1 MDARALVR
9 AVGRAGATRGLRAV
23 PGWWRRRRAD
33 RALLA
38 RTRGVLRARAPG
50 AVERVEPEPGGGVV
64 RFARSVLRV
73 RVAVGGAVFLGWDGA
88 EVQPSYAVA
97 DGGCPPVDSRAVLEP
112 DTAGGWRVVSE
123 RVLVVVARH
132 GTVEIRTP
140 GGLLL
145 RRDEPP
151 RWWETADGAGD
162 GHWTQRS
169 QVAADADVFG
179 LGGRAEAAR
188 LREGDYR
195 LWHVDGE
202 VSHVEGEPTVVG
214 LPVRLVVADVGS
226 HLVFHDNSWDGQWT
240 LRPGSAGEGSGHDR
254 LGRCL
259 LRMTGGPVRYWVLPG
274 PPARALRGWA
284 ALTGAAAVPPGWA
297 LGYQHAVRRWEVG
310 ELAELVEALRA
321 RGTPP
326 RGLRLGA
333 RTVQSQEAAE
343 LTRLSKE
350 SLRAEVG
357 LLRGLGP
364 RVAVRPGEE
373 WYECGRAAKLFV
385 AEGRTA
391 SEPVVDSSPEG
402 DGVFPDFTDPRARKW
417 WAREYQLLLE
427 QGASGFWH
435 QPYELGPLRG
445 SALPLSARHALEGR
459 GGDHREAHNV
469 LPLTMARAA
478 GEALAEARGVGAS
491 AWLLSSGAWV
501 GSQRYG
507 GVCVRAPEGWAGLR
521 ASVAVVMG
529 LGLCGVPQV
538 GVEVREGLTSEL
550 GLRWFQLAGW
560 LPMFVTAAERAEL
573 PTPPSDGELARCVA
587 AVVAQRERLLPYW
600 STLAEVAAATG
611 APVVRPLWWH
621 TPSDRALRAGDAD
634 AFLVGDVFLVAPV
647 CEPGVRRREV
657 RLPRGSWYDTASG
670 EVFHG
675 PGVVT
680 VAAPLTRVPVLARAG
695 TVVPV
700 ADAGGVVTLEVWAPR
715 TGQVGG
721 GLYARPA
728 GADAEAGLT
737 RYAVVLRDGEPV
749 VTREDGGR
757 VECPVRVRARGA

>member
-9 AVGRAGATRGLRAV
+9 AVRRAGATRRLRAV
-23 PGWWRRRRAD
+23 RGWWRRRRAD

-38 RTRGVLRARAPG
+38 RTRGSVRARAPG
-50 AVERVEPEPGGGVV
+50 AVERVDPEPGGGVV
-64 RFARSVLRV
+64 WFTRSVLRV

-88 EVQPSYAVA
+88 DVQPSYAVA
-97 DGGCPPVDSRAVLEP
+97 DGGCPPVDSRAILEP

-123 RVLVVVARH
+123 RVLVVVAAH
-132 GTVEIRTP
+132 GAVEIRTP

-151 RWWETADGAGD
+151 RWWETVDGAGD

-188 LREGDYR
+188 LREGAYR
-195 LWHVDGE
+195 LWQVDGE
-202 VSHVEGEPTVVG
+202 ASHTTGRPALVG
-214 LPVRLVVADVGS
+214 LPVRLVVGDVGS
-226 HLVFHDNSWDGQWT
+226 HLVFHDNSWDGEWT
-240 LRPGSAGEGSGHDR
+240 LRPGRVGEGSGHDR
-254 LGRCL
+254 PGRCL
-259 LRMTGGPVRYWVLPG
+259 LRMTGGPVRYWVFPG

-284 ALTGAAAVPPGWA
+284 GLTGAAAVPPEWA

-310 ELAELVEALRA
+310 ELAELVDALRA

-333 RTVQSQEAAE
+333 RTVEGLEAAE
-343 LTRLSKE
+343 LTRLSQE
-350 SLRAEVG
+350 SLRRGVG

-364 RVAVRPGEE
+364 QVAVRPGEE
-373 WYECGRAAKLFV
+373 WYECGRVAELFV
-385 AEGRTA
+385 AEGHTA
-391 SEPVVDSSPEG
+391 SQPVVDPSPTG
-402 DGVFPDFTDPRARKW
+402 DTVFPDFTDPRARKW
-417 WAREYQLLLE
+417 WGRVYQPLLE

-435 QPYELGPLRG
+435 QQYEPGPLRR

-469 LPLTMARAA
+469 LSLTMARAA
-478 GEALAEARGVGAS
+478 HDALSQTPHVGTS
-491 AWLLSSGAWV
+491 GWLLSSGAWV

-507 GVCVRAPEGWAGLR
+507 GVCVRVPEGWAGLR
-521 ASVAVVMG
+521 TSLAAVMG

-538 GVEVREGLTSEL
+538 GVEVREGLRTEL
-550 GLRWFQLAGW
+550 GLRWFQLAAW
-560 LPMFVTAAERAEL
+560 LPMFVTSAERAEL
-573 PTPPSDGELARCVA
+573 PAAPGDGELARCVA
-587 AVVAQRERLLPYW
+587 AVVSQRERLLPYLA
-600 STLAEVAAATG
+600 TLAEVAAATG
-611 APVVRPLWWH
+611 APVVRPLWWQ

-634 AFLVGDVFLVAPV
+634 AFMVGDVFLVAPV
-647 CEPGVRRREV
+647 CEPGARRREV

-670 EVFHG
+670 EVFRG

-700 ADAGGVVTLEVWAPR
+700 AEVGGAVTLEVWAPG

-721 GLYARPA
+721 GLCARPA
-728 GADAEAGLT
+728 GADGEVRLT
-737 RYAVVLRDGEPV
+737 RYVVVLRGGEPV
-749 VTREDGGR
+749 VTREDGER
-757 VECPVRVRARGA
+757 LDCPVRVRARGA